1 MYNATVYKIMF
12 GAPSDVID
20 EKNAFFLLFKDEIIY
35 TPRKTE

>member
-20 EKNAFFLLFKDEIIY
+20 EKNAFFSIIQG
-35 TPRKTE
+35 